1 MNDYWLRTDID
12 KLKAKVER
20 LEEKI
25 KELKKDKDMN
35 NLEDRSIQEMF
46 ESLDSFNLSTMEK
59 RYIKSFIDEKAEQN
73 KYLYEKA
80 ASETFKRLKLE
91 KEIKELKKE
100 RGSRLNEKINSRRNK
115 IKRILKEQVE
125 ISISKGCDSIDILS
139 CYDMA
144 SLCWELGYLNQILTK
159 EDLTNE

>member
-91 KEIKELKKE
+91 KEIKELKKKQWRITTGKRKITKHPLFQNN
-100 RGSRLNEKINSRRNK
+100 RGLEQEKYRANARNSKNDESVSRRAWRK
-115 IKRILKEQVE
+115 TRTAKRNRN
-125 ISISKGCDSIDILS
+125 S
-139 CYDMA
+139 
-144 SLCWELGYLNQILTK
+144 
-159 EDLTNE
+159 